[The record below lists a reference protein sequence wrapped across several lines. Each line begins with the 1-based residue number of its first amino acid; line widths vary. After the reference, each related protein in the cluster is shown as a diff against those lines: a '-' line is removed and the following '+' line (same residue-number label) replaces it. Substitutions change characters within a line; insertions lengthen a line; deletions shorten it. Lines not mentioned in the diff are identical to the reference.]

1 MLTKFLTL
9 NPFSTDPL
17 YRQLKGV
24 LKDAIL
30 HGRIAQHEPLPTMAE
45 LMDRFGISST
55 VVNKAYSQL
64 EKEGM
69 IYRIRGKGTFVLY
82 LHKSYVELPMELS
95 QLIFFQVDSHFL
107 TGIILKDHD
116 EHFEAFKDAQ
126 EIVRLNRIFSIKG
139 VPAYQ
144 EIFIPSI
151 ARHILEKIID
161 QKTFFKEFL
170 KQKLTQLKQSS
181 IHHHHA
187 FTTSSHSLEQH
198 LELTQTTPLHVV
210 TSRLMFEQNFVIIMR
225 TYFHG
230 QRIVFKFGIPL

>member
-24 LKDAIL
+24 FKDAIL
-30 HGRIAQHEPLPTMAE
+30 HGQIAQHEPLPTMVE

-69 IYRIRGKGTFVLY
+69 IYRIRGKGTFVSY

-95 QLIFFQVDSHFL
+95 QLIFFQDDSQFL
-107 TGIILKDHD
+107 TGIILKERD
-116 EHFEAFKDAQ
+116 EQFDALKDAKQ
-126 EIVRLNRIFSIKG
+126 IIRFNRVFTIKG

-144 EIFIPSI
+144 EIFMPSI
-151 ARHILEKIID
+151 ARNILEKIID

-170 KQKLTQLKQSS
+170 KQKLNQVKQSS

-187 FTTSSHSLEQH
+187 FTTSSPSLEQY
-198 LELTQTTPLHVV
+198 LELTQTTPLHIV
-210 TSRLMFEQNFVIIMR
+210 TSTLRFDHNFVLVIR